1 MECKFCGS
9 PRTTKYGFKAGTQY
23 YKCNDCGRK
32 FAGRVAPEGMRFS
45 TATIGEAMGLFY
57 DGLSLADINR
67 HLIAT
72 EGIYVDP
79 SNIWRWV
86 IRYSKEAEKILS
98 QVKIKT
104 SWQWV
109 IDETMVKIAGRVAQN
124 VWLWDCIDFR
134 SRFLLATHL
143 TQTRTVR
150 SAIAVLSE
158 AKERSLTI
166 PKRIVSDGMRA
177 YPDAVEQVFGADS
190 QHIVSKGLTA
200 EINTNV
206 VERFQGTVKERT
218 KVMRGLKTMESAK
231 IISEGFVVHYNFLR
245 PHMTLKG
252 KTPAVAAGLNM
263 PFKTWIELVDYLS
276 KKEPKP

>member
-1 MECKFCGS
+1 M
-9 PRTTKYGFKAGTQY
+9 KYGFKAGTQY
-23 YKCNDCGRK
+23 YKCNDCHRK
-32 FAGRVAPEGMRFS
+32 FAGRIAPEGMRFS

-57 DGLSLADINR
+57 DGLSLADISR
-67 HLIAT
+67 HLVAT

-79 SNIWRWV
+79 STVWRWI

-98 QVKIKT
+98 QVKVKT
-104 SWQWV
+104 SWQWI
-109 IDETMVKIAGRVAQN
+109 IDETMIKVAGEN
-124 VWLWDCIDFR
+124 TWLWDVIDFR

-143 TQTRTVR
+143 TLTRTMK

-158 AKERSLTI
+158 AQSRSLSI
-166 PKRIVSDGMRA
+166 PKRIVSDGMKA
-177 YPDAVEQVFGADS
+177 YPDAIEQVFGADS
-190 QHIVSKGLTA
+190 EHIVSKGFTA

-231 IISEGFVVHYNFLR
+231 IISEGFIVHYNFLR

-252 KTPAVAAGLNM
+252 ETPATAVGLNM
-263 PFKTWIELVDYLS
+263 PFKTWIELVNYLG
-276 KKEPKP
+276 KKELKP